1 MDALEFEPMIGYRH
15 ESFDGIVVRI
25 DLKLDERALALILQE
40 RKQKSSQRVN
50 CTMVFVYT
58 EPSHHEIMH
67 NLKSLATRLRGLQ
80 PGPISASS
88 APHKATHRFPLSIAT
103 LYDRYCFSQLD

>member
-50 CTMVFVYT
+50 CAMVFVYT

-67 NLKSLATRLRGLQ
+67 NLKSLAIRLRGCNLAQ
-80 PGPISASS
+80 S
-88 APHKATHRFPLSIAT
+88 APVQHHIKRHIAF
-103 LYDRYCFSQLD
+103 LYQ